1 MGGPGHR
8 LRTLLA
14 QQGALVAPGAFSGL
28 SAKMVEQAG
37 FSAVYASGA
46 GVANNLLGQPDVGL
60 LTMTEMLEQIRHMT
74 AATSLPLVAD
84 VDTGYGNPINVHRT
98 VQEFEAAG
106 VAGIQIEDQVMP
118 KRCGHFEGKEVVS
131 TSEMVAKLQAA
142 LEARRDADLLVIA
155 RTDARAKLGLEEA
168 LDRAGRYLEAG
179 ADMVFVEAPTS
190 VEELQEITKLPGWTM
205 ANMVEDGKTPLLTA
219 EELAEIGFKFVIFPN
234 TASRAAMRSMEEVLG
249 LLKREGGSGGF
260 RNRLVSMADRN
271 RITGL
276 DSVRDLESRYL
287 DNSTDES

>member
-1 MGGPGHR
+1 MSGPGHR

-14 QQGALVAPGAFSGL
+14 QPGAVVAPGAFSGL

-234 TASRAAMRSMEEVLG
+234 TASRAAMRSMEDVLG

-260 RNRLVSMADRN
+260 RDRLVSMADRN

-276 DSVRDLESRYL
+276 DAIRDLESRYL
-287 DNSTDES
+287 NNSTDQS

>member
-1 MGGPGHR
+1 MSGPGHR

-14 QQGALVAPGAFSGL
+14 QPGAVVAPGAFSGL

-46 GVANNLLGQPDVGL
+46 GVANNRLGQPDVGL
-60 LTMTEMLEQIRHMT
+60 LTLTEMLEQIRHMT

-118 KRCGHFEGKEVVS
+118 KRCGHFEGKEVIS

-168 LDRAGRYLEAG
+168 LDRAGRYLETG
-179 ADMVFVEAPTS
+179 ADMAFVEAPTS

-234 TASRAAMRSMEEVLG
+234 TASRAAMRSMEDVLG

-260 RNRLVSMADRN
+260 RDRLVSMADRN

-276 DSVRDLESRYL
+276 DAIRDLESSYL
-287 DNSTDES
+287 NNSTDES

>member
-14 QQGALVAPGAFSGL
+14 QPGAVVAPGAFSGL

-84 VDTGYGNPINVHRT
+84 VDTGYGNLINVHRT
-98 VQEFEAAG
+98 VQQFEAAG

-168 LDRAGRYLEAG
+168 LDRAARYLEAG
-179 ADMVFVEAPTS
+179 ADMAFVEAPTS

-260 RNRLVSMADRN
+260 RDRLVSMADRN

-276 DSVRDLESRYL
+276 DAIRDLESRYL
-287 DNSTDES
+287 HNSTDES

>member
-8 LRTLLA
+8 LRTFLA
-14 QQGALVAPGAFSGL
+14 QPGAVVAPGAFSGL

-98 VQEFEAAG
+98 VQQFEAAG

-168 LDRAGRYLEAG
+168 LDRAARYLEAG
-179 ADMVFVEAPTS
+179 ADMAFVEAPTS

-260 RNRLVSMADRN
+260 RDRLVSMADRN

-276 DSVRDLESRYL
+276 DAIRDLESRYL
-287 DNSTDES
+287 HNSTDES

>member
-1 MGGPGHR
+1 MSGPGHR

-14 QQGALVAPGAFSGL
+14 QPGALVAPGAFSGL

-168 LDRAGRYLEAG
+168 LDRAGRYLETG
-179 ADMVFVEAPTS
+179 ADMAFVEAPTS

-260 RNRLVSMADRN
+260 RDRLVSMADRN

>member
-1 MGGPGHR
+1 MSGPGHR

-14 QQGALVAPGAFSGL
+14 QPGAVVAPGAFSGL

-60 LTMTEMLEQIRHMT
+60 LTMTEMLQQIRHMT

-168 LDRAGRYLEAG
+168 LDRTARYLETG
-179 ADMVFVEAPTS
+179 ADMAFVEAPTS

-234 TASRAAMRSMEEVLG
+234 TASRAAMRSMEDVLG

-260 RNRLVSMADRN
+260 RDRLVSMADRN

>member
-1 MGGPGHR
+1 MSGPGHR

-14 QQGALVAPGAFSGL
+14 QPGALVAPGAFSGL

-234 TASRAAMRSMEEVLG
+234 TASRAAMRSMEDVLG

-260 RNRLVSMADRN
+260 RDRLVSMADRN

-276 DSVRDLESRYL
+276 DAIRDLESSYL
-287 DNSTDES
+287 NNSTDES

>member
-1 MGGPGHR
+1 MSGPGHR

-14 QQGALVAPGAFSGL
+14 QPGAVMAPGAFSGL

-168 LDRAGRYLEAG
+168 LDRAARYLETG
-179 ADMVFVEAPTS
+179 ADMAFVEAPTS

-234 TASRAAMRSMEEVLG
+234 TASRAAMRSMEDVLG

-260 RNRLVSMADRN
+260 RDRLVSMADRN

>member
-14 QQGALVAPGAFSGL
+14 QPGAVVAPGAFSGL

-98 VQEFEAAG
+98 VQQFEAAG

-168 LDRAGRYLEAG
+168 LDRAARYLEAG
-179 ADMVFVEAPTS
+179 ADMAFVEAPTS

-260 RNRLVSMADRN
+260 RDRLVSMADRN

-276 DSVRDLESRYL
+276 DAIRDLESRYL
-287 DNSTDES
+287 HNSTDES

>member
-1 MGGPGHR
+1 MSGPGHR

-14 QQGALVAPGAFSGL
+14 QPGALVAPGAFSGL

-219 EELAEIGFKFVIFPN
+219 EELSEIGFKFVIFPN
-234 TASRAAMRSMEEVLG
+234 TASRAAMRSMEDVLG

-260 RNRLVSMADRN
+260 RDRLVSMADRN

-276 DSVRDLESRYL
+276 DAIRDLESSYL
-287 DNSTDES
+287 NNSTDES

>member
-1 MGGPGHR
+1 MSGPGHR

-14 QQGALVAPGAFSGL
+14 QPGAVVAPGAFSGL

-168 LDRAGRYLEAG
+168 LDRAARYLEAG
-179 ADMVFVEAPTS
+179 ADMAFVEAPTS

-260 RNRLVSMADRN
+260 RDRLVSMADRN

>member
-14 QQGALVAPGAFSGL
+14 QPGAVVAPGAFSGL

-131 TSEMVAKLQAA
+131 TSAMVAKLQAA

-168 LDRAGRYLEAG
+168 LDRAGRYLETG
-179 ADMVFVEAPTS
+179 ADMAFVEAPTS

>member
-14 QQGALVAPGAFSGL
+14 QPGAVVAPGAFSGL

-46 GVANNLLGQPDVGL
+46 GVANNLLGQPDIGL

-155 RTDARAKLGLEEA
+155 RTDAKAKLGLEEA

-179 ADMVFVEAPTS
+179 ADMLFVEAPTS
-190 VEELQEITKLPGWTM
+190 VEELQEIAQLPGWTM

-219 EELAEIGFKFVIFPN
+219 EKLAEIGFKFVIFPN
-234 TASRAAMRSMEEVLG
+234 TASRAAMRSMEDVLG
-249 LLKREGGSGGF
+249 LLKQQGGSDGF
-260 RNRLVSMADRN
+260 RDRLVSMADRN

-276 DSVRDLESRYL
+276 DTIHELESRYL
-287 DNSTDES
+287 DNSTDEG

>member
-1 MGGPGHR
+1 MSGPGHR

-14 QQGALVAPGAFSGL
+14 QPGALVAPGAFSGL

-168 LDRAGRYLEAG
+168 LDRAVRYLEAG

-219 EELAEIGFKFVIFPN
+219 EELSEIGFKFVIFPN
-234 TASRAAMRSMEEVLG
+234 TASRAAMRSMEDVLC

-260 RNRLVSMADRN
+260 RDRLVSMADRN

-276 DSVRDLESRYL
+276 DAIGDLESRYL
-287 DNSTDES
+287 NNSIDES